1 MKTILI
7 YILLFTLLPAF
18 SQEDSHYLSGRVF
31 ETDENGNR
39 NTVEFANVYWLVNNE
54 GVITNNKGE
63 FRIHKPHGQEG
74 DLKLIVSYIG
84 YNPDTISITDRSRD
98 IEVVLDASRQLD
110 EVVITKRQGTTVT
123 SKIQIMPTQVI
134 TQAGL
139 QKLACCN
146 IGESFESSATV
157 DVGFTDAVSGAKKIR
172 MLGLDG
178 MYSQLM
184 FENIPFM
191 RGMESGYGL
200 SHIPGPFMNSIQI
213 SKGTSSVING
223 YESTTGQIN
232 VEYKKP
238 FDSEP
243 LFINLFANTEGRYES
258 NLTSAVKIND
268 KLSTMIFFHGS
279 TNTMALDHNMDGFL
293 DMPRG
298 RQYNFLN
305 RWEYVIMEMI
315 HAQLGVEVLD
325 ERRIGG
331 QIDYK
336 GRDSNSNGL
345 YGIDISLQKLRVFGK
360 LGYVFPHQPANSI
373 GWINSFT
380 HFDQQSFFGN
390 RSHSGNQQSIY
401 SNLIY
406 QTILGNTNHS
416 LSSGFSFTSDS
427 FREDFLEKNYDRR
440 EIVGGVFSQYTYTIP
455 EKLVLMAGMRVDKNN
470 LHGVLFTPRLHIK
483 YDLTDHYI
491 LRGTLG
497 KAHRSAKVFSEN
509 LSLLASSR
517 VFEFTND
524 FKIESAWNAGLSFSR
539 YFHFSNQREGTF
551 TLDFYRTEFQNQVVI
566 DRDHDVNRVYLY
578 NLDGKS
584 FSNAFQAELTGEF
597 IPSFDLSLAYRFNDV
612 KTDQLDGL
620 IEKPFVYRHKGLF
633 TTTWS
638 APYEKWK
645 YDITVQYN
653 GSSRIPDTSGNPE
666 NYRMESRSPGFFMV
680 HTQLTRK
687 FRRLDLYVGA
697 ENLTGFRQKN
707 AILGAD
713 DPFGTSFDASMI
725 WGPVTGR
732 MFYGGLRWRLES
744 RP

>member
-293 DMPRG
+293 DMPPEG
-298 RQYNFLN
+298 
-305 RWEYVIMEMI
+305 
-315 HAQLGVEVLD
+315 
-325 ERRIGG
+325 
-331 QIDYK
+331 
-336 GRDSNSNGL
+336 
-345 YGIDISLQKLRVFGK
+345 
-360 LGYVFPHQPANSI
+360 SI
-373 GWINSFT
+373 IF
-380 HFDQQSFFGN
+380 
-390 RSHSGNQQSIY
+390 
-401 SNLIY
+401 
-406 QTILGNTNHS
+406 
-416 LSSGFSFTSDS
+416 
-427 FREDFLEKNYDRR
+427 
-440 EIVGGVFSQYTYTIP
+440 
-455 EKLVLMAGMRVDKNN
+455 
-470 LHGVLFTPRLHIK
+470 
-483 YDLTDHYI
+483 
-491 LRGTLG
+491 
-497 KAHRSAKVFSEN
+497 
-509 LSLLASSR
+509 
-517 VFEFTND
+517 
-524 FKIESAWNAGLSFSR
+524 
-539 YFHFSNQREGTF
+539 
-551 TLDFYRTEFQNQVVI
+551 
-566 DRDHDVNRVYLY
+566 
-578 NLDGKS
+578 
-584 FSNAFQAELTGEF
+584 LTG
-597 IPSFDLSLAYRFNDV
+597 
-612 KTDQLDGL
+612 
-620 IEKPFVYRHKGLF
+620 
-633 TTTWS
+633 
-638 APYEKWK
+638 
-645 YDITVQYN
+645 
-653 GSSRIPDTSGNPE
+653 GN
-666 NYRMESRSPGFFMV
+666 M
-680 HTQLTRK
+680 
-687 FRRLDLYVGA
+687 
-697 ENLTGFRQKN
+697 
-707 AILGAD
+707 
-713 DPFGTSFDASMI
+713 
-725 WGPVTGR
+725 
-732 MFYGGLRWRLES
+732 
-744 RP
+744 